1 MGQSDNSER
10 GVSACLSNL
19 IKMQENPTI
28 TAERTHATSKL
39 PNYIHVYSG
48 HFKDLNPTIR
58 TVIFKLFVVC
68 INEMN

>member
-1 MGQSDNSER
+1 
-10 GVSACLSNL
+10 
-19 IKMQENPTI
+19 MQENSTI

-58 TVIFKLFVVC
+58 TVIFKLFVVSNFR
-68 INEMN
+68 IKKV